1 VRSSTYHFEWLP
13 EEVYPNHAYL
23 INHNLRDYCVM
34 KNFMISESLTRD
46 MELDEVQDGGDIM
59 PFPGRL

>member
-1 VRSSTYHFEWLP
+1 
-13 EEVYPNHAYL
+13 
-23 INHNLRDYCVM
+23 M

-59 PFPGRL
+59 PLPMEAVVMAVCGERHHKGGSTHLT